1 MHLSITC
8 CIISIPS
15 DFKTKKMCIKAA
27 EDYPG
32 TLEVLPDH
40 VKTQEI
46 RYKVVK
52 GDSSSLQVVPDWFI
66 TKDWIDM

>member
-1 MHLSITC
+1 MHLSIKC
-8 CIISIPS
+8 CIISILS
-15 DFKTKKMCIKAA
+15 DVKTEKMCIKAA
-27 EDYPG
+27 EDYPD

-66 TKDWIDM
+66 TKDWIDL